1 MADLRETENA
11 SEDDTTGSHFKAQ
24 VALLTNTHTLLTNC
38 AGFKGATWKQVQ
50 STWEDLKPY
59 CSEDAVEGDTEPAGT
74 FRDSLFA
81 YKTAVQN
88 ALKAAS
94 DNGSYDESL
103 EQAKKLVAL
112 VMDMDAGT
120 AGV

>member
-1 MADLRETENA
+1 MSKFDN
-11 SEDDTTGSHFKAQ
+11 
-24 VALLTNTHTLLTNC
+24 
-38 AGFKGATWKQVQ
+38 
-50 STWEDLKPY
+50 
-59 CSEDAVEGDTEPAGT
+59 
-74 FRDSLFA
+74 SLFA
-81 YKTAVQN
+81 YKTAVQE
-88 ALKAAS
+88 ALTAAS